1 MTVSNVAGQPAPDV
15 TPGSRLLAGQ
25 PAPGPV
31 ANFADVP
38 LYGEKT
44 AEPATEAAVS
54 EHVAAAA
61 AAHGYTVDQLDWVTP
76 EGIDVRPVYIAADR
90 DAVVD
95 AGYPLDSF
103 PGAPP
108 FVRGPYPTMYVN
120 QPWTIRQYAGFST
133 AAESN
138 AFYRRN
144 LAAGQKGLSVAFDL
158 ATHRGYDSDHPRV
171 QGDVGMAG
179 VAIDSILDM
188 RQLFDGIDLS
198 TVSVSMTM
206 NGAVLPIL
214 ALYVVAAEEQGVPPE
229 KLAGTI
235 QNDILKEFM
244 VRNTYIYPPKPSMRV
259 ISDIFGYTS
268 AKMPKFN
275 SISISGYHI
284 QEAGATA
291 DLELAYTLADGVEY
305 IKAGL
310 DAGLDIDK
318 FAPRLS
324 FFWGIGM
331 NFFMEVA
338 KLRAGRLLWSE
349 LVAQFNPR
357 NDKSLSLRTHSQ
369 TSGWS
374 LTAQDPFNNVA
385 RTCIEAMAATQGHT
399 QSLHTNALDEALALP
414 TDFSARIARNTQLLL
429 QQESGTTRPIDP
441 WGGSYYV
448 EWLTHELAEK
458 ARAHIR
464 EVAEHGGM
472 AQAIGEG
479 IPKMRIEEAAAR
491 TQARIDSGAQP
502 VIGMNKYQVDE
513 DHEIEV
519 LKVENSRVR
528 AEQIAKLQMLRAERD
543 EAATQAAL
551 TELTRAAGEFE
562 AAGDD
567 GLGNNL
573 MALAIN
579 AARAHATVGEISD
592 ALEKVYGRHQ
602 AEIRTIAGVYRD
614 EVGKV
619 SNISTATELVE
630 KFAEA
635 DGRRPRILVAKM
647 GQDGHDRGQK
657 VIATA
662 FADIGFD
669 VDVGSLFS
677 TPEEVARQAADNDV
691 HVVGVSSLAAGHL
704 TLVPALRE
712 ALAEVGRPDIMVVVG
727 GVIPPGDFDE
737 LYAAGATAIFPP
749 GTVIADAAIGLLQ
762 KLAERLGYE
771 LS

>member
-1 MTVSNVAGQPAPDV
+1 MTSRIEHLI
-15 TPGSRLLAGQ
+15 GS
-25 PAPGPV
+25 
-31 ANFADVP
+31 FADVP
-38 LYGEKT
+38 LTER
-44 AEPATEAAVS
+44 APEPAAVDAAQV
-54 EHVAAAA
+54 EEFVRTAAAA
-61 AAHGYTVDQLDWVTP
+61 NNYTPEQLVWATP
-76 EGIDVRPVYIAADR
+76 EGIDVPPVFTKADR
-90 DAVVD
+90 DAVAA
-95 AGYPLDSF
+95 AGFPLDSV
-103 PGAPP
+103 PGIAP

-133 AAESN
+133 AADSN

-144 LAAGQKGLSVAFDL
+144 LQAGQKGLSVAFDL

-188 RQLFDGIDLS
+188 RQLFDHIPLDQ
-198 TVSVSMTM
+198 VSVSMTM

-214 ALYVVAAEEQGVPPE
+214 ALYVVAAEEQGVTPE
-229 KLAGTI
+229 QLAGTI

-244 VRNTYIYPPKPSMRV
+244 VRNTYIYPPKPSMRI
-259 ISDIFGYTS
+259 ISDIFAYTS

-305 IKAGL
+305 IRAGI
-310 DAGLDIDK
+310 DAGMEVDK

-324 FFWGIGM
+324 FFWAIGM

-349 LVAQFNPR
+349 LVAKFNPKSA
-357 NDKSLSLRTHSQ
+357 KSLSLRTHSQ

-374 LTAQDPFNNVA
+374 LTAQDAYNNVA

-414 TDFSARIARNTQLLL
+414 TDFSARIARNTQLLI
-429 QQESGTTRPIDP
+429 QQESNTTRPIDP

-448 EWLTHELAEK
+448 EWLTHQLADR
-458 ARAHIR
+458 ARAHIA
-464 EVAEHGGM
+464 EVEAHGGM
-472 AQAIGEG
+472 AQAISEG
-479 IPKMRIEEAAAR
+479 IPKLRIEEAAAR
-491 TQARIDSGAQP
+491 TQARIDTGQQP
-502 VIGMNKYQVDE
+502 VIGGNKYQVEE
-513 DHEIEV
+513 DHEVEV

-528 AEQIAKLQMLRAERD
+528 AEQIEKLRQLRAERD
-543 EAATQAAL
+543 SAEVERAL
-551 TELTRAAGEFE
+551 NELTRAAASSEGGME
-562 AAGDD
+562 
-567 GLGNNL
+567 NNL
-573 MALAIN
+573 LALAIN
-579 AARAHATVGEISD
+579 AARAKATVGEISD

-602 AEIRTIAGVYRD
+602 AEIRTLSGVYRD
-614 EVGKV
+614 EAGKV
-619 SNISTATELVE
+619 TNITTAGALVE
-630 KFAEA
+630 EFAEA
-635 DGRRPRILVAKM
+635 EGRRPRILVAKM

-662 FADIGFD
+662 FADLGFD
-669 VDVGSLFS
+669 VDVGPLFQ

-704 TLVPALRE
+704 TLVPALRQ
-712 ALAEVGRPDIMVVVG
+712 ALADVGRPDIMVIVG
-727 GVIPPGDFDE
+727 GVIPPGDFEE
-737 LYAAGATAIFPP
+737 LYAAGAAAIFPP
-749 GTVIADAAIGLLQ
+749 GTVIADAAIDLLK
-762 KLAERLGYE
+762 KLAAELGHE
-771 LS
+771 IGTSAEADSAE